1 MISDDLRFVRWQDPA
16 KIGSHSRSHR
26 NVSSCEARPLLCQD
40 LARASSLRNA
50 HSFGMPGAT
59 LIKNTLQLGVDQGP
73 YYPKGKY
80 IYIEWG
86 DLLIITITASPKT
99 SKKSSPW
106 RNLGRLLSESMQ
118 RNQQILGAEFRDYS
132 GTRYRLYR
140 VQTYELMRF
149 HELWFVSTWMLLD
162 SN

>member
-1 MISDDLRFVRWQDPA
+1 MSAITRGYPQFKFVTCHQMISDDLRFVRWQDPA

-80 IYIEWG
+80 IYIYRVGGSSDHHNHCLTKDFEEIIPLAELGQTPEW
-86 DLLIITITASPKT
+86 INAA
-99 SKKSSPW
+99 KSANPRSW
-106 RNLGRLLSESMQ
+106 IQGL
-118 RNQQILGAEFRDYS
+118 FRDS
-132 GTRYRLYR
+132 
-140 VQTYELMRF
+140 V
-149 HELWFVSTWMLLD
+149 
-162 SN
+162 

>member
-80 IYIEWG
+80 IYIYYKYIIYIIYIYIIYIVGGSSDHHNHCLTKDFEEIIPLAELRQTPEW
-86 DLLIITITASPKT
+86 INAA
-99 SKKSSPW
+99 KSANPQSW
-106 RNLGRLLSESMQ
+106 SQGL
-118 RNQQILGAEFRDYS
+118 FRDS
-132 GTRYRLYR
+132 
-140 VQTYELMRF
+140 V
-149 HELWFVSTWMLLD
+149 
-162 SN
+162 